1 MTTLPYFKFSFK
13 KKRRYWW
20 TWSCARYALCRK
32 VPKYIFLRVDTG
44 DDGRISKEEFTN
56 PKVKDAIEKVTNLN
70 YFGK

>member
-1 MTTLPYFKFSFK
+1 MLTGFLWESTNINL
-13 KKRRYWW
+13 
-20 TWSCARYALCRK
+20 
-32 VPKYIFLRVDTG
+32 LRVDTG